1 MPEACENVCSGL
13 ARLEQQVDDL
23 RRQNGADHKD
33 FRIQIQEMEKEDAKQ
48 KERFDRIMDNLAE
61 LKSDTKQV
69 NTQLAAFAN
78 KADNVEKLE
87 RDVDELK
94 GKSGKTW
101 EDIKS
106 KAIGWGVALVL
117 AIVAAA
123 LGLSR
128 FL

>member
-1 MPEACENVCSGL
+1 MPEKCETSCAGL
-13 ARLEQQVDDL
+13 ARLEQQMDDM
-23 RRQNGADHKD
+23 RRQNGADHKE
-33 FRIQIQEMEKEDAKQ
+33 FRLQIQEMEKEDAKQ
-48 KERFDRIMDNLAE
+48 KERFDRIMDTLSE

-69 NTQLAAFAN
+69 NTQLAKFSN
-78 KADNVEKLE
+78 KTDDVEKLE
-87 RDVDELK
+87 RDVEELK

-106 KAIGWGVALVL
+106 KALGWGVALVL
-117 AIVAAA
+117 AIIAAA

>member
-1 MPEACENVCSGL
+1 MPENCENACSGL
-13 ARLEQQVDDL
+13 TRLEQQVDDM
-23 RRQNGADHKD
+23 RRQNGADHKE
-33 FRIQIQEMEKEDAKQ
+33 FRLQIQEMEKEDAKQ

-69 NTQLAAFAN
+69 NVQLATFAN

-87 RDVDELK
+87 KDVEELK
-94 GKSGKTW
+94 GKPAKTW
-101 EDIKS
+101 EHIKS
-106 KAIGWGVALVL
+106 TALGWGVALVL
-117 AIVAAA
+117 AIIAVA

>member
-1 MPEACENVCSGL
+1 MPENCENTCSGL
-13 ARLEQQVDDL
+13 VRLEQQVDDL

-33 FRIQIQEMEKEDAKQ
+33 FRLQLQEMEKEDAKQ
-48 KERFDRIMDNLAE
+48 QERFDRIMDNLAD
-61 LKSDTKQV
+61 LKADTKQV
-69 NTQLAAFAN
+69 NAQLATFAN

-94 GKSGKTW
+94 EKPGRTW

-106 KAIGWGVALVL
+106 KALGWGVALVL
-117 AIVAAA
+117 AIIAAA

-128 FL
+128 YL

>member
-1 MPEACENVCSGL
+1 MAENCENSCPGL
-13 ARLEQQVDDL
+13 ARLEQQVDDI

-33 FRIQIQEMEKEDAKQ
+33 FRVQIQEMEKEDAKQ
-48 KERFDRIMDNLAE
+48 RERFDRIMDNLAE

-69 NTQLAAFAN
+69 NTRLAIFAN

-117 AIVAAA
+117 AIIAAA